1 MLPLLL
7 SSAAFLAPPSP
18 DVLLARAAE
27 LVLRARL
34 SERDEVRVQV
44 SGGSRMLSGGVE
56 AVSVHGT
63 RWCTPLRLSC
73 RRIDLSVG
81 RTDVDLPSLVSRQR
95 IVLRR
100 PAEGSASIFF
110 SARDWDNFLAHPQ
123 MAVAVAARRGR
134 SGAPAVAFG
143 SGTELRPGS
152 DGGAVRFP
160 VRWGDEPLVAT
171 LSHGADGSARC
182 EVEPAADGV
191 GSAAAAAWLGS
202 FFDELLLDLDG
213 CELGYRELAVRAA
226 AGAASQSELALSLSV
241 CVRRFPSLNIN
252 F

>member
-134 SGAPAVAFG
+134 SGAPRRI
-143 SGTELRPGS
+143 RPTASWPMTLTSSSVGWMAYS
-152 DGGAVRFP
+152 SK
-160 VRWGDEPLVAT
+160 EPPPPQVIMCST
-171 LSHGADGSARC
+171 
-182 EVEPAADGV
+182 
-191 GSAAAAAWLGS
+191 
-202 FFDELLLDLDG
+202 
-213 CELGYRELAVRAA
+213 
-226 AGAASQSELALSLSV
+226 
-241 CVRRFPSLNIN
+241 
-252 F
+252 